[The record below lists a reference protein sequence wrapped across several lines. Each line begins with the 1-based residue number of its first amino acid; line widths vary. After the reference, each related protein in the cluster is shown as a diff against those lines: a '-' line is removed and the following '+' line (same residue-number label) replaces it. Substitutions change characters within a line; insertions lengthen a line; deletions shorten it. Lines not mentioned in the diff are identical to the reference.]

1 MPYSRMGTISKQLVL
16 KNAISEMRVL
26 SNTVKEFCEENS
38 LSGEVTHDI
47 HLALEEIFSN
57 IVFYGFQDQDEH
69 QISISF
75 SLRNNTLVLEIKDD
89 GIPFNPL
96 ESKTPD
102 LEIPIEERDL
112 GGMGIQIVRGLVDE
126 IEYFRKQNKNI
137 LVIKKNNILT
147 I

>member
-1 MPYSRMGTISKQLVL
+1 MEMISKQLVL
-16 KNAISEMRVL
+16 KNAISEIRVL

-38 LSGEVTHDI
+38 LSGEVAHDI

-57 IVFYGFQDQDEH
+57 IVFYGFHDQDEH
-69 QISISF
+69 QIAISL

-102 LEIPIEERDL
+102 LEIPIEERAT
-112 GGMGIQIVRGLVDE
+112 GGMGIHIARGLVDE
-126 IEYFRKQNKNI
+126 IAYFRKQNKNI
-137 LVIKKNNILT
+137 LVMKKNNILT
-147 I
+147 M

>member
-1 MPYSRMGTISKQLVL
+1 METISKQLVL
-16 KNAISEMRVL
+16 KNAISEVRVL
-26 SNTVKEFCEENS
+26 SNTVKEFSEENS
-38 LSGEVTHDI
+38 LSGEVTQDI

-57 IVFYGFQDQDEH
+57 IVFYGFHDQDEH
-69 QISISF
+69 QIVISL

-96 ESKTPD
+96 ESKMPD
-102 LEIPIEERDL
+102 LDIPIEERKTGD
-112 GGMGIQIVRGLVDE
+112 MGIHIVRELVDE

-147 I
+147 M

>member
-1 MPYSRMGTISKQLVL
+1 MEMISKQLVL
-16 KNAISEMRVL
+16 KNAISEIRVL

-47 HLALEEIFSN
+47 QLALEEIFSN
-57 IVFYGFQDQDEH
+57 IVFYGFHDQDEH
-69 QISISF
+69 QIAVSL
-75 SLRNNTLVLEIKDD
+75 SLRDNTLVLEIKDD

-102 LEIPIEERDL
+102 LERPIEERET
-112 GGMGIQIVRGLVDE
+112 GGMGIYIARVLMDE

-137 LVIKKNNILT
+137 LVMKKNNILT
-147 I
+147 M

>member
-1 MPYSRMGTISKQLVL
+1 METISKQLVL
-16 KNAISEMRVL
+16 KNAISEIRTL
-26 SNTVKEFCEENS
+26 SNTVKEFSEENG

-57 IVFYGFQDQDEH
+57 IVFYGFSDQDEH
-69 QISISF
+69 QIAISL

-96 ESKTPD
+96 ESKMPD
-102 LEIPIEERDL
+102 LDIPIEERKT
-112 GGMGIQIVRGLVDE
+112 GSMGIHIVRVLVDE

-137 LVIKKNNILT
+137 LVMKKNNILT
-147 I
+147 M

>member
-1 MPYSRMGTISKQLVL
+1 MGTNSKQLVL

-26 SNTVKEFCEENS
+26 SNTVKEFCKENS

-69 QISISF
+69 QIAISF
-75 SLRNNTLVLEIKDD
+75 SLKDNTLILEIKDD

-96 ESKTPD
+96 ESKTLD
-102 LEIPIEERDL
+102 LEIPIEERER
-112 GGMGIQIVRGLVDE
+112 GGMGIHIASELMDE

-137 LVIKKNNILT
+137 LVMKKNNILK
-147 I
+147 

>member
-1 MPYSRMGTISKQLVL
+1 MGTISKQLVL
-16 KNAISEMRVL
+16 KNAISEILVV

-38 LSGEVTHDI
+38 LSGEITHDI

-69 QISISF
+69 QIAISF
-75 SLRNNTLVLEIKDD
+75 SLKDNTLILEIKDD

-96 ESKTPD
+96 ESKTLD
-102 LEIPIEERDL
+102 LEIPIEERER
-112 GGMGIQIVRGLVDE
+112 GGMGIHIASELMDE

-137 LVIKKNNILT
+137 LVMKKNNILK
-147 I
+147 

>member
-1 MPYSRMGTISKQLVL
+1 MGPISKQLVL
-16 KNAISEMRVL
+16 KNAISEIRVL
-26 SNTVKEFCEENS
+26 SNTVKEFCKENS
-38 LSGEVTHDI
+38 LSGEITHDI

-57 IVFYGFQDQDEH
+57 IVFYGFCDQNKH
-69 QISISF
+69 QIAISL

-102 LEIPIEERDL
+102 LEIPIEERVT
-112 GGMGIQIVRGLVDE
+112 GGMGIQIASGLMDE

-137 LVIKKNNILT
+137 LVMKKNDILT
-147 I
+147 M

>member
-1 MPYSRMGTISKQLVL
+1 MGTISKQLVL
-16 KNAISEMRVL
+16 KNAISEIRVL

-69 QISISF
+69 QIAISF
-75 SLRNNTLVLEIKDD
+75 SLKDNTLILEIKDD

-96 ESKTPD
+96 ESKTLD
-102 LEIPIEERDL
+102 LEIPIEERET
-112 GGMGIQIVRGLVDE
+112 GGMGIHVARGLVDE

-137 LVIKKNNILT
+137 LVMKKNDILT
-147 I
+147 M

>member
-1 MPYSRMGTISKQLVL
+1 MGTISKQLVL
-16 KNAISEMRVL
+16 KNAISEIRVL

-57 IVFYGFQDQDEH
+57 IVLYGFHDQDEH
-69 QISISF
+69 QIAISL
-75 SLRNNTLVLEIKDD
+75 SLRNNTLILEIKDD

-102 LEIPIEERDL
+102 LEIPIEERET
-112 GGMGIQIVRGLVDE
+112 GGMGIHIARGLMDE
-126 IEYFRKQNKNI
+126 IEYFRKQDKNI
-137 LVIKKNNILT
+137 LVMKKNNILT
-147 I
+147 M